1 MKRGQVTFFAIAGI
15 VILLIAGSLV
25 YLQVQKRREQQPIAP
40 TLALPPYAQQVYL
53 YVQSC
58 IDDILPLGVFLLGR
72 QSGFYRP
79 LTGSL
84 RTNETTLAYY
94 YRNGVSHVPTARDV
108 ENQLSQFIKENL
120 PLCIDFSRFPSLTIT
135 QKVVSPSV
143 TLRDEDV
150 YTQVA
155 YPLMIKKDE
164 SSITINKPYTSTL
177 SLRLTK
183 ILAAASQITEAAQK
197 DPETIDLT
205 LLLETDFDVN
215 IIQYDDHT
223 IIYAITD
230 KQSTIHDI
238 PYTFLFAHEL

>member
-1 MKRGQVTFFAIAGI
+1 MKRGQVTFFTLAGI
-15 VILLIAGSLV
+15 VLLLIVGSLV
-25 YLQVQKRREQQPIAP
+25 YLQVQKRREQQSIAP
-40 TLALPPYAQQVYL
+40 TLGLPPHAQKVYL

-58 IDDILPLGVFLLGR
+58 LDDILPLGVFLLGR

-79 LTGSL
+79 PQGAL

-94 YRNGVSHVPTARDV
+94 YRNGVSHAPTARDV

-120 PLCIDFSRFPSLTIT
+120 PPCIDFSRFPSLSIT
-135 QKVVSPSV
+135 QKAVSPSV
-143 TLRDEDV
+143 TLRDDDV
-150 YTQVA
+150 NVQVV
-155 YPLMIKKDE
+155 YPLMIKKDA

-177 SLRLTK
+177 TLRLTK

-197 DPETIDLT
+197 DPETIDLA

-215 IIQYDDHT
+215 IIQYDNRT

-230 KQSTIHDI
+230 KQSAIHDV